1 MTAMPRSLDEIRAVM
16 RAHQARW
23 LAMEDVVAVGIGRL
37 ADDRD
42 GILVS
47 VRSDA
52 EAFRD
57 RLPRSIDGVPLEVRG
72 VGDIRAL

>member
-37 ADDRD
+37 ADGRG

-57 RLPRSIDGVPLEVRG
+57 RLPRSIDGVPVEVRG